1 LTQTQ
6 EIILTDS
13 KVRDDSLKRARETS
27 RKQRDKTFWI
37 QQKQEKDLQKI
48 LNNSAED
55 YQKCLDLLIDDESYN
70 YNQTDWLK
78 PIKKRKSNDEV
89 EQMKVHLRE
98 MQHFSVIDNFDWMS
112 KLPKLIDDKATL
124 IASQAEDTHRSNEGL
139 RNILNGY
146 LNHIG
151 CEL

>member
-1 LTQTQ
+1 MTQTQ